1 MSPFVVVQKENEQ
14 IYDRKSRERKEKKK
28 CFDVRFDEEAHG
40 TFRRIDAA
48 DDGKAETLF
57 ARAFLVDDCV
67 KRVRDLRARPARQR
81 TKVGT
86 FLRTLAGL
94 LGVGASRATAISQV
108 ATNVDAVGSTGGG
121 RDAAVATAGRWVIII
136 RVQRLS
142 DLRRAAKGSA
152 AAAAPI
158 GRRCRFQE
166 TVGFQVRTGA
176 AAAALANLHARVI

>member
-1 MSPFVVVQKENEQ
+1 MNKFTIESL
-14 IYDRKSRERKEKKK
+14 ERKKRQKKK
-28 CFDVRFDEEAHG
+28 SVFDVRFDEEAHG

-48 DDGKAETLF
+48 DDGKAEALF
-57 ARAFLVDDCV
+57 ARPFLVDDCV

-152 AAAAPI
+152 AAAPI

-176 AAAALANLHARVI
+176 AAAALAYLHARVI